1 VAADP
6 LKPHM
11 SMFQRTLWLSV
22 TLIAMILL
30 CMGSCTNTTSFVY
43 GDGGSESKAVYGSGA
58 QTTED
63 RHLAGPIRSVVASAA
78 IHVTVLHSDV
88 TAVSVTAPAD
98 CLPRLQ
104 TGLQGD
110 TLVIG
115 LLNGTYKGTITATIT
130 TPNLGGLRLSGSSTA
145 DVTGLSGDRCE
156 IALDG
161 ASHAIVRG
169 TAGLAHV
176 VVSGASGA
184 DLTGVAAARWEITCD
199 GASTCDLA
207 GAADDAE
214 VTANGA
220 STIDA
225 RGFHP
230 RSAHVQADGA
240 STIHLGRVDQLR
252 QDISGAST
260 ITTESP

>member
-1 VAADP
+1 
-6 LKPHM
+6 M
-11 SMFQRTLWLSV
+11 WLSV
-22 TLIAMILL
+22 TIVAVILL
-30 CMGSCTNTTSFVY
+30 CMGSCTNTTSIVY
-43 GDGGSESKAVYGSGA
+43 GDGGSGSNTVYGSGA

-63 RHLAGPIRSVVASAA
+63 RHIANPIRSVVASAA
-78 IHVTVLHSDV
+78 IHVIVVQGDV
-88 TAVSVTAPAD
+88 TVVKVSGPAD

-104 TGLQGD
+104 TSLEGD
-110 TLVIG
+110 SLVIG
-115 LLNGTYKGTITATIT
+115 LLSGTYTSEITVTIT
-130 TPNLGGLRLSGSSTA
+130 TPNLGGLRLSGAGTA

-161 ASHAIVRG
+161 ASHARVRG

-176 VVSGASGA
+176 VLSGASGA

-199 GASTCDLA
+199 GASTCGLT
-207 GAADDAE
+207 GTADDAE

-230 RSAHVQADGA
+230 RSAHVHADGA
-240 STIHLGRVDQLR
+240 STIHLGHVDQLR
-252 QDISGAST
+252 QEISGAST